1 MCLLE
6 TKIFL
11 SNMPKYSEMGFEE
24 CDYVSDIG
32 NCVRGSLKRD
42 TGIDEAVR
50 GVCNRCAKI
59 WGITYR
65 YML

>member
-1 MCLLE
+1 MSD
-6 TKIFL
+6 KRD
-11 SNMPKYSEMGFEE
+11 SEMGFEE

-32 NCVRGSLKRD
+32 NCVRGSLKSFLKRD

>member
-1 MCLLE
+1 MSD
-6 TKIFL
+6 KRD
-11 SNMPKYSEMGFEE
+11 SEMGFEE